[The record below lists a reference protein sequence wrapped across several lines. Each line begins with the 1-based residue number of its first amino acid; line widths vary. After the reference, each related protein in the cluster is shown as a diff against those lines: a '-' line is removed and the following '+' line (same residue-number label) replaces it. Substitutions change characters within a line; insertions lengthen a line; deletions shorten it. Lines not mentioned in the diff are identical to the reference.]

1 MSIFDFYNDLKL
13 KAPVGN
19 NLQNNDDDV
28 RTVRVGLEALGHFGQ
43 SERERDVY
51 GKPLGMIT
59 AQMDEKIRAF
69 QRQENLKED
78 GRANPG
84 GETITTMSKRLK
96 EKQLAVEPP
105 PAYRKEVFKGT
116 RLQEWETF
124 NRKLENNPKFTPN
137 ERQIIRDIYA
147 AEGGMK
153 KAPNSTAYAGILQ
166 TTLDRFA
173 REGYLEAIQKKYAK
187 SLKEGETLKN
197 TDFDMDDVI
206 EFYDRYFDDAMKSA
220 KLGHERKNPGKTIR
234 GLELLGKLDNKVGH
248 AVADTFFKNGGDVAV
263 KIIQGSLNEYL
274 PPRERFKTDESIGSG
289 NYKMLQDIASD
300 KEKSRA
306 FLKILAKNRSKG
318 EDDSSKE
325 KARIEYYI
333 TP

>member
-1 MSIFDFYNDLKL
+1 MVESTRAILFILHKIHLEFIPIRDKVEPVNTTRAPKACGFFCTLKGFIMSIFDFYNDLKL

-96 EKQLAVEPP
+96 EKQLAVESP

-137 ERQIIRDIYA
+137 ERQIIRDI
-147 AEGGMK
+147 
-153 KAPNSTAYAGILQ
+153 
-166 TTLDRFA
+166 
-173 REGYLEAIQKKYAK
+173 
-187 SLKEGETLKN
+187 
-197 TDFDMDDVI
+197 
-206 EFYDRYFDDAMKSA
+206 
-220 KLGHERKNPGKTIR
+220 
-234 GLELLGKLDNKVGH
+234 
-248 AVADTFFKNGGDVAV
+248 
-263 KIIQGSLNEYL
+263 
-274 PPRERFKTDESIGSG
+274 
-289 NYKMLQDIASD
+289 
-300 KEKSRA
+300 
-306 FLKILAKNRSKG
+306 
-318 EDDSSKE
+318 
-325 KARIEYYI
+325 
-333 TP
+333 